1 MFNAVGAS
9 LFNAQAIALITV
21 APGVVTKGFAC
32 ALLTPR
38 RTNNRVTGVPY
49 VLDRLPCGW
58 APSLSARTPHIWA
71 GQKFRLPD

>member
-49 VLDRLPCGW
+49 VLDRLPCG
-58 APSLSARTPHIWA
+58 
-71 GQKFRLPD
+71 